1 MCLKLQ
7 LGQAAASSAS
17 FTTSCSSLRRFQS
30 SAAASSRAR
39 AAAAWKG
46 WDGPSVDI
54 PRGPRGTSAMVVPI
68 EYRGYLT
75 GKSPFL
81 MGKSTN

>member
-30 SAAASSRAR
+30 SAAASSRAC
-39 AAAAWKG
+39 AAAAWKD
-46 WDGPSVDI
+46 WDPSVEI
-54 PRGPRGTSAMVVPI
+54 PKGGRPGGLQQLWWYLSKI
-68 EYRGYLT
+68 EVTRPGQLT
-75 GKSPFL
+75 K
-81 MGKSTN
+81 T

>member
-39 AAAAWKG
+39 AAAAWKD
-46 WDGPSVDI
+46 WDAPSVEI
-54 PRGPRGTSAMVVPI
+54 PKGGRPWGLHQRQVVPI
-68 EYRGYLT
+68 EDRGYPAWKITIL
-75 GKSPFL
+75 
-81 MGKSTN
+81 